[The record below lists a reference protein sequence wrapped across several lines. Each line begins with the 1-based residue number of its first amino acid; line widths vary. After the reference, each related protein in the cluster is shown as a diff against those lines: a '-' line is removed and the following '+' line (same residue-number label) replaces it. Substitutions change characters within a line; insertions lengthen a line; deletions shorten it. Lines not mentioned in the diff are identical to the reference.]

1 MKEICFYPL
10 AEDVIPFKTNTV
22 PNGTYVIR
30 KGKNRRQLF
39 ELDLFT
45 KSGPSEPPEV
55 SSIESPVDNDDHNTL
70 PPLLTQL
77 TIPQYRHS
85 IDLALPSPPQ
95 HSIHSPR

>member
-1 MKEICFYPL
+1 MIPL
-10 AEDVIPFKTNTV
+10 KTNIV

-39 ELDLFT
+39 DVDLFPKT
-45 KSGPSEPPEV
+45 DPLEPAEV
-55 SSIESPVDNDDHNTL
+55 LAKESSVDEEDDKLSPIL
-70 PPLLTQL
+70 PNQL

>member
-1 MKEICFYPL
+1 MISL
-10 AEDVIPFKTNTV
+10 KTNTV

-45 KSGPSEPPEV
+45 RSGQLEPPEASTKE
-55 SSIESPVDNDDHNTL
+55 SSVDDDDQNTL
-70 PPLLTQL
+70 PPLPTQL